1 MKTTININCNDV
13 EIELKAKQIEKINQ
27 ASVKITDRLKT
38 WEDAC
43 NIKGIDPV
51 KSLPYPKEKDKFE
64 AAMNG
69 IFQMFIITELLCEG
83 WEADYANTNQY
94 KWYPYF
100 KYQNKTSGF
109 GFDGS
114 GCDVVYTDAGSGAR
128 LVYPTEQMANYSGK
142 QFISIYNKF
151 LTK

>member
-1 MKTTININCNDV
+1 MKTTININGNDV
-13 EIELKAKQIEKINQ
+13 EIELTAEQVEKINK

-83 WEADYANTNQY
+83 WEADYANINQY

-109 GFDGS
+109 GFHAS
-114 GCDVVYTDAGSGAR
+114 IYVNSRSPSGAGVR
-128 LVYPTEQMANYSGK
+128 LVFPTEELANYASK

>member
-1 MKTTININCNDV
+1 MKTTININGNDV
-13 EIELKAKQIEKINQ
+13 EIELTKEQVEKINQ
-27 ASVKITDRLKT
+27 ASLKITDRLKT

-83 WEADYANTNQY
+83 WEADYSNTSQY

-100 KYQNKTSGF
+100 KYQNKASGF
-109 GFDGS
+109 GFRAS
-114 GCDVVYTDAGSGAR
+114 SSNFEFAGGFTSAR
-128 LVYPTEQMANYSGK
+128 LVFPTEQLANYAGK

>member
-1 MKTTININCNDV
+1 MKTTININGNDV
-13 EIELKAKQIEKINQ
+13 EIELTVDQVEKINQ

-43 NIKGIDPV
+43 SIKGIDPV

-69 IFQMFIITELLCEG
+69 IFQMFIINELLCEG
-83 WEADYANTNQY
+83 WEADYANTSQY

-109 GFDGS
+109 GFYLSAYDG
-114 GCDVVYTDAGSGAR
+114 VYPATGSGAR
-128 LVYPTEQMANYSGK
+128 LVFPYEQMANYAGK